1 MSVLG
6 ALLHFATISLI
17 AYALRRHRH
26 DRLWQAGTV
35 VTLIGLYFLLVPH
48 WLRGFSA
55 VH

>member
-6 ALLHFATISLI
+6 ALLDFATISL
-17 AYALRRHRH
+17 AVYTLWKHRH
-26 DRLWQAGTV
+26 DRLWQAGT
-35 VTLIGLYFLLVPH
+35 LAILAGLYFLLVPH

>member
-6 ALLHFATISLI
+6 DLLDFATISL
-17 AYALRRHRH
+17 AVYTLWKHRH
-26 DRLWQAGTV
+26 DRVWQAC
-35 VTLIGLYFLLVPH
+35 TLAILAGLYFLLVPH